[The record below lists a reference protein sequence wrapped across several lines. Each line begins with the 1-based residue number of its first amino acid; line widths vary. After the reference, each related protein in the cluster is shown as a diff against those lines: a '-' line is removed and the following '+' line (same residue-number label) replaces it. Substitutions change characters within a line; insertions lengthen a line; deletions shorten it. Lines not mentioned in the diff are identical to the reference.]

1 MANGQLWRIA
11 IFVGAVVGVANPAP
25 AAVRKCGPIVSS
37 EIVTAATELEAK
49 KKALDQW
56 RAKAL
61 KLGPYFD
68 SWRLAAEKSLKC
80 FPKQAQF
87 ECVAFGSPCLIDQ
100 TPKTPLTKPG
110 KKEPSI

>member
-1 MANGQLWRIA
+1 MIGRIA
-11 IFVGAVVGVANPAP
+11 LAGLSIIFSSCGFAN

-37 EIVTAATELEAK
+37 EIVTAATEFEAK

-56 RAKAL
+56 RTKAAA
-61 KLGPYFD
+61 LGSYFD
-68 SWRLAAEKSLKC
+68 NWRLAAEKSLKC
-80 FPKQAQF
+80 FPKASAF

-100 TPKTPLTKPG
+100 TPKTPLKVPG